1 MTNLLAP
8 GARVVIRDAEWLVR
22 KTDRTGTGAL
32 ALHCLGISEI
42 VRDRE
47 AIFLEDV
54 EDDIEALDPVETRL
68 VADPS
73 PAYKDGLLFIESQLR
88 RVPPTDARVHVGHR
102 AAMDLLPY
110 QLDPALRS
118 LAQPRQRILIAD
130 AVGLGKT
137 LEAGILLAELI
148 RRGGARR
155 ILVVTVKS
163 MMAQFQ
169 KEWWTRFTIPLVR
182 LDSAGIQ
189 RVRQRIPTNH
199 NPFHHFDRAIISIDT
214 LKQDSQYRTYVE
226 NAWWDVI
233 VIDEAHNVARRRG
246 NSQRA
251 RVAGLLARRSDTLI
265 LLSATPHDGRAESFA
280 SLMNMLDPTAIGD
293 PQHYGPEDI
302 RGLFVRRFKAQVKDQ
317 IAASFPE
324 REIAVVDAPASL
336 AEEAAFAAFA
346 EIRFRRIDTGAR
358 SAGELFRTS
367 LEKALLS
374 SPAACLQTVRARL
387 RRLEGEKG
395 PEAEADHVALS
406 AFSTLVEAIGVEGFG
421 KYQKLVHMI
430 REPPAAGGFG
440 WSGEAPDD
448 RLVIFT
454 ERLETLR
461 FLQQNLAKDLGV
473 DSKAIVVLHGEG
485 MTDIDQQ
492 DIVERFG
499 RLQDPV
505 RVLVC
510 SDIAAEGINLHFLA
524 HRMVHFDIPWSL
536 MTFQQRNGRIDRY
549 GQERRPQIRYLR
561 TMPATLRVRGD
572 VRVLEVLIRKDQQA
586 TENIGDPSA
595 FMGTSEVSEQEEVTA
610 DAINRAIDAER
621 FEAELDAR
629 RAKAEFDPVAALLG
643 GNADELAEAAPL
655 TREIND
661 GVVSNRP
668 TLFQDDYDYFDAALR
683 RFQDA
688 GQDFQLRFEKSARR
702 IEITPPDDLKQRLA
716 GLPSEALPFG
726 SPLILTTDPGAVQ
739 AALAQARKEERSWP
753 DLQYLWPLHP
763 AVEWV
768 NDKVT
773 AVFRRHEAPVLTL
786 PPGMLRPHETVF
798 VMSGLIPNRRGHPL
812 VHRWFGAR
820 FVRRRADGL
829 ESFDALVARTSLGRR
844 EIPNPGRPIDTGV
857 LKPMLATA
865 IASVR
870 EAIRAERQSFNE
882 TLRAR
887 LDDHIKRLRALRE
900 RHLSHLED
908 IFAAEGGLVA
918 AREARKARRR
928 REIDRLFEDHQHWA
942 RETMTTEDSPFLQV
956 IAVLRSA

>member
-22 KTDRTGTGAL
+22 KTDRTATGAL

-42 VRDRE
+42 VRDRK

-54 EDDIEALDPVETRL
+54 EDNIEALDPIPLRCGSSPTR
-68 VADPS
+68 A
-73 PAYKDGLLFIESQLR
+73 PATSLLFIESQLR
-88 RVPPTDARVHVGHR
+88 RVPPTDARAHVGHH

-148 RRGGARR
+148 PRGRARR

-199 NPFHHFDRAIISIDT
+199 NPFHHFDRAIISVDT

-233 VIDEAHNVARRRG
+233 VIDEAHNVAKRG
-246 NSQRA
+246 GGSQRA
-251 RVAGLLARRSDTLI
+251 RVAGLLARRSDTLV

-324 REIAVVDAPASL
+324 REIAVVDAPASP

-346 EIRFRRIDTGAR
+346 EMKFRRIDTGAR
-358 SAGELFRTS
+358 SAGELFLTS

-387 RRLEGEKG
+387 RRLAGEKG
-395 PEAEADHVALS
+395 PEAEADHAALS
-406 AFSTLVEAIGVEGFG
+406 AFSILVEAIGVEGFG
-421 KYQKLVHMI
+421 KYQKLVRLI
-430 REPPAAGGFG
+430 REDPTLGGFG
-440 WSGEAPDD
+440 WSGEVPDD

-461 FLQQNLAKDLGV
+461 FLQQNLAKDLRI
-473 DSKAIVVLHGEG
+473 DTKAIAVLHGDG
-485 MTDIDQQ
+485 MSDIDQQ
-492 DIVERFG
+492 ELVERFG

-505 RVLVC
+505 RILIC

-561 TMPATLRVRGD
+561 TMPATARVRGD
-572 VRVLEVLIRKDQQA
+572 VRVLEVLIRKDQQG

-595 FMGTSEVSEQEEVTA
+595 FMGTGDVLEQEEVTA

-629 RAKAEFDPVAALLG
+629 RANAEFDPVAALLG
-643 GNADELAEAAPL
+643 GNSDELAEATPL

-661 GVVSNRP
+661 GVVTNQP
-668 TLFQDDYDYFDAALR
+668 TLFEDDYDYFEAALR

-716 GLPSEALPFG
+716 GLPSEALPG
-726 SPLILTTDPGAVQ
+726 ASPLILTTDAGAVQ
-739 AALAQARKEERSWP
+739 AALAQARKEECAWP
-753 DLQYLWPLHP
+753 ALQYLWPLHP

-786 PPGMLRPHETVF
+786 PPGVLRPHEIVF
-798 VMSGLIPNRRGHPL
+798 IISGLIPNRRGHPL

-820 FVRRRADGL
+820 FLRRHEDGL
-829 ESFDALVARTSLGRR
+829 EPFDSLLARTGLGRR
-844 EIPNPGRPIDTGV
+844 EIPNPGQST
-857 LKPMLATA
+857 
-865 IASVR
+865 
-870 EAIRAERQSFNE
+870 RAC
-882 TLRAR
+882 
-887 LDDHIKRLRALRE
+887 
-900 RHLSHLED
+900 
-908 IFAAEGGLVA
+908 
-918 AREARKARRR
+918 
-928 REIDRLFEDHQHWA
+928 
-942 RETMTTEDSPFLQV
+942 
-956 IAVLRSA
+956 

>member
-1 MTNLLAP
+1 MNNVLAP

-54 EDDIEALDPVETRL
+54 EDNIEALDPVETRL

-73 PAYKDGLLFIESQLR
+73 PGYKDGLLFIESQLR

-102 AAMDLLPY
+102 AAMDLVPF

-137 LEAGILLAELI
+137 LEAGILLSELI
-148 RRGGARR
+148 RRGRARR
-155 ILVVTVKS
+155 ILVATVKS

-169 KEWWTRFTIPLVR
+169 KELWTRFTIPLVR

-233 VIDEAHNVARRRG
+233 VIDEAHNVAKRG
-246 NSQRA
+246 GGSQRA
-251 RVAGLLARRSDTLI
+251 RVAGLLARRSDALI

-324 REIAVVDAPASL
+324 REIAVVDAPASP
-336 AEEAAFAAFA
+336 AEEAAFDAFA
-346 EIRFRRIDTGAR
+346 SLRFQRIDTGPRA
-358 SAGELFRTS
+358 AAELFRTS
-367 LEKALLS
+367 LEKGLLS
-374 SPAACLQTVRARL
+374 SPAACLQTVRTRL
-387 RRLEGEKG
+387 RRLEREDG
-395 PEAEADHVALS
+395 PGVEADRIALE
-406 AFSTLVEAIGVEGFG
+406 AFSTLVGAIGVERFG
-421 KYQKLVHMI
+421 KYQQLLRLI
-430 REPPAAGGFG
+430 RDPPALGGFG
-440 WSGEAPDD
+440 WTGLVAND

-461 FLQQNLAKDLGV
+461 FLERNLPTGLNIDPRTIA
-473 DSKAIVVLHGEG
+473 VLHGEG
-485 MTDIDQQ
+485 MTDIEQQ
-492 DIVERFG
+492 EIVERFG

-549 GQERRPQIRYLR
+549 GQEHRPQIRYLR
-561 TMPATLRVRGD
+561 TMPANPRVRGD
-572 VRVLEVLIRKDQQA
+572 VRVLEILIRKDAQA
-586 TENIGDPSA
+586 SENIGDPSV
-595 FMGTSEVSEQEEVTA
+595 FMGTSGTLEQEAITA
-610 DAINRAIDAER
+610 DAITRGISAER
-621 FEAELDAR
+621 FEAELDAH
-629 RAKAEFDPVAALLG
+629 RARAEFDPVAALLG
-643 GNADELAEAAPL
+643 GDADSLAEAVPL
-655 TREIND
+655 TRAIDDSVACNA
-661 GVVSNRP
+661 P
-668 TLFQDDYDYFDAALR
+668 ALFADDYDYLEAALR
-683 RFQDA
+683 RFRDA
-688 GQDFQLRFEKSARR
+688 GQDFQLRFEPGRRR
-702 IEITPPDDLKQRLA
+702 IEITPPEDLKERLG
-716 GLPSEALPFG
+716 GLPSEALPSG
-726 SPLILTTDPGAVQ
+726 SPLVLTTDIGAVQ
-739 AALAQARKEERSWP
+739 AALAQARKEERTWP
-753 DLQYLWPLHP
+753 ALQYLWPLHP
-763 AVEWV
+763 ALEWV
-768 NDKVT
+768 NDKVL
-773 AVFRRHEAPVLTL
+773 AAFRRHEAPVLTL
-786 PPGMLRPHETVF
+786 PPGMLRPDETVF
-798 VMSGLIPNRRGHPL
+798 VVSGLIPNRRGHPL

-820 FVRRRADGL
+820 FLGRREDGL
-829 ESFDALVARTSLGRR
+829 ESFDTLLSRTGLGRR
-844 EIPNPGRPIDTGV
+844 EIPNPGRPIDTRELTQM
-857 LKPMLATA
+857 LKAA

-870 EAIRAERQSFNE
+870 EAMRAERRHFDEHLYGRLAEHINRLE
-882 TLRAR
+882 VLRQ
-887 LDDHIKRLRALRE
+887 
-900 RHLSHLED
+900 RHLFHLED
-908 IFAAEGGLVA
+908 LFAGEGGLIA
-918 AREARKARRR
+918 AREARKARARR
-928 REIDRLFEDHQHWA
+928 DIDRLFEDHQAWA
-942 RETMTTEDSPFLQV
+942 RETMTTEDSRFLQV
-956 IAVLRSA
+956 IAVLRSP